1 MNSQEPANPVSIK
14 SEIQSSAR
22 AAAPLRPSLKSA
34 VFCASRSAIMPVLL
48 GLLGVMLAMVASH
61 AEQAGEVP
69 LLDKEQFIQQLGDGI
84 YGKVLDISLD
94 ADADPPVYRVKVLSE
109 SGVVRVLS
117 FDAQS
122 GQRSEP

>member
-1 MNSQEPANPVSIK
+1 
-14 SEIQSSAR
+14 
-22 AAAPLRPSLKSA
+22 
-34 VFCASRSAIMPVLL
+34 MPVLL